1 MASGRR
7 RRRHRDGQAGL
18 RRDRVDALGRLL
30 QEARDVDGEALERDR
45 PRQVAQVLEQPADG
59 RELAIDHPPEVLAVL
74 RILVELQ
81 HQPAVVADVLDRV
94 RQIVD
99 EAGGDAPERRLPLLP
114 HRLGLQRHEPVG
126 HAVEGAPQLGELV
139 AAGDGHSIL
148 EPPFGERS
156 GAAHQ
161 RVQRPHEAAAP
172 DHRDEEGQR
181 QPGEHGHHQ
190 EALQPRRQREGLDRA
205 LLDDDPPAER
215 ADRPRDAEHLDALVR
230 RVALDAGQR
239 RPGLRVDQRMPE
251 QVLAARHAGAHGG
264 IAVRQQPAGLVDQD
278 GVAAA
283 ADPHLVD
290 GAPQLLEAQ
299 ATDQVGDRRPGVI
312 QEQRDLG
319 RGELGRV
326 DLDRRDVRLPLR
338 HGPLGRRA
346 PASARAGGSRPARRR
361 CRRTASAR
369 CRPGRPGRCCA
380 GSAPADPASAR
391 RTAGRRRPR

>member
-1 MASGRR
+1 MATRSWSRPSASDRVPRISASSGRTK
-7 RRRHRDGQAGL
+7 L
-18 RRDRVDALGRLL
+18 RPQTTAMKSVSAS
-30 QEARDVDGEALERDR
+30 
-45 PRQVAQVLEQPADG
+45 
-59 RELAIDHPPEVLAVL
+59 
-74 RILVELQ
+74 
-81 HQPAVVADVLDRV
+81 
-94 RQIVD
+94 
-99 EAGGDAPERRLPLLP
+99 
-114 HRLGLQRHEPVG
+114 PVS
-126 HAVEGAPQLGELV
+126 
-139 AAGDGHSIL
+139 D
-148 EPPFGERS
+148 
-156 GAAHQ
+156 
-161 RVQRPHEAAAP
+161 
-172 DHRDEEGQR
+172 
-181 QPGEHGHHQ
+181 GHHQ

-299 ATDQVGDRRPGVI
+299 ATRPDRRPAA
-312 QEQRDLG
+312 
-319 RGELGRV
+319 
-326 DLDRRDVRLPLR
+326 RRDSRRSEISVEGSCAASIWIGAMCGRR
-338 HGPLGRRA
+338 GHGPLGAEHQRRREQA
-346 PASARAGGSRPARRR
+346 GSRPARRR

-380 GSAPADPASAR
+380 GSAPADPASAG
-391 RTAGRRRPR
+391 RTADRRRPR